1 MDLERL
7 KGLAERL
14 LERSLQLTDE
24 TKQRGETH
32 ARELLSS
39 LCTVGDLVELTGC
52 SIGLMNS

>member
-52 SIGLMNS
+52 